1 MKYSIIVNFEY
12 DDDEDD
18 DEPIIWE
25 DDTTL
30 GC

>member
-1 MKYSIIVNFEY
+1 MRYPIIVNFEY
-12 DDDEDD
+12 DDDD

-30 GC
+30 GY

>member
-12 DDDEDD
+12 DDDDD

-30 GC
+30 GY

>member
-1 MKYSIIVNFEY
+1 MKYPIIVNFEY
-12 DDDEDD
+12 NEDED

-30 GC
+30 GY